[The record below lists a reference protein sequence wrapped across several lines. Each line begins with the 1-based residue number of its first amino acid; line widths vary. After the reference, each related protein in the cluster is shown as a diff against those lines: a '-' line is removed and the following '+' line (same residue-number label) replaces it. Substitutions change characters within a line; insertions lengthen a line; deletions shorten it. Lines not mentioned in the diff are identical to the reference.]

1 MVPLQQHYRRLARS
15 AALILACLLLPHP
28 VAAALCAESGRD
40 GTMVAGSLLNGYFSG
55 PDSQALLPGT
65 RFLTLTHSRGRADL
79 QSGDLALLM
88 QVQGTLIN
96 TANAPTYG
104 QVRTDAPASWAQEWV
119 RIERVDGARVR
130 IFGAGPGGGLLHHY
144 ENATAT
150 DEQGRRRWQLVR
162 VPQFDSLTLE
172 QDIAALPWDGTTGGV
187 LAVDVRRQL
196 DLDGHTLSVRG
207 AGFRGALAVS
217 LQGALGRPDDWRYA
231 TPSTDDQAVG
241 YGHHGSK
248 GEGIAG
254 TPLMLRPAAEIGYP
268 RGDMAKGAPANAGG
282 GGNGLDLVHRQL
294 GNGGGGG
301 NGSAGERGAPAQGG
315 GEGGHQAQTGW
326 ILGGGG
332 GAAARRSGQ
341 GGNGGQGGGLLV
353 IRAARVVGDGLLDM
367 RGLPGEAITDTSGAE
382 AIGGGGGAGGTLW
395 LDTPNATNMPAR
407 IEQIGGAGG
416 GLGGDGGAGQRLAA
430 RDGVRSGFDV
440 LPVAGVASGYRC
452 RPAGHWIT
460 GQIFEDNGAGQP
472 ALAFNGQ
479 PDPGERRLIGWPVSL
494 AGVGSGPGSIATAE
508 GGDFQF
514 RLSEAR
520 SQGQSLSL
528 TLPLPERWRAPQLP
542 RLNGQAGEHHAE
554 TLRWGLRAVPD
565 QHSGP
570 LLLGVVSDPVWQG
583 PNDQLLEAGSTT
595 VLRFEYRASLTGQV
609 QFASGHPAVRSLLMD
624 RDCSGNS
631 EQWQSGKSP
640 AWPVTAG
647 ERVCVRV
654 PVMFEGKSTTL
665 SVTATTMA
673 TGAPEPFTL
682 SPQAAT
688 VKMRPAP

>member
-1 MVPLQQHYRRLARS
+1 MQQHYRRLARS
-15 AALILACLLLPHP
+15 AALILGCMLLPHP
-28 VAAALCAESGRD
+28 VVAALCAEPGRD
-40 GTMVAGSLLNGYFSG
+40 GTTVAGSILNGYFSG
-55 PDSQALLPGT
+55 PDSQVLPPGT
-65 RFLTLTHSRGRADL
+65 RSLTLTHSRGRADL
-79 QSGDLALLM
+79 QAGDLALLM
-88 QVQGTLIN
+88 QVQGAPIN
-96 TANAPTYG
+96 TSNSPAYG
-104 QVRTDAPASWAQEWV
+104 QVRTDGPALRVQEWV
-119 RIERVDGARVR
+119 RIERVGTEQVR
-130 IFGAGPGGGLLHHY
+130 ILGAGPQGGLRHQY
-144 ENATAT
+144 ENAPAT
-150 DEQGRRRWQLVR
+150 DKQGRRRWQLVR

-172 QDIAALPWDGTTGGV
+172 QGIAALPWDGVTGGV

-196 DLDGHTLSVRG
+196 DLNGHTLSVRG
-207 AGFRGALAVS
+207 AGFRGAPAVS

-231 TPSTDDQAVG
+231 TPSADDQAVG

-254 TPLMLRPAAEIGYP
+254 TPLLLRPAAKIGYP
-268 RGDMAKGAPANAGG
+268 QGDMARGAPANAGG
-282 GGNGLDLVHRQL
+282 GGNGLDLAHRQL

-301 NGSAGERGAPAQGG
+301 NGTAGERGAPEQGG
-315 GEGGHQAQTGW
+315 GEGGHHAEIGW

-353 IRAARVVGDGLLDM
+353 IRAARVVGEGLLDV
-367 RGLPGEAITDTSGAE
+367 RGLPGSAITGAGGAD

-395 LDTPNATNMPAR
+395 LDTPNATKMPAR
-407 IEQIGGAGG
+407 IEQAGGAGG
-416 GLGGDGGAGQRLAA
+416 GAGGAGQRLAA
-430 RDGVRSGFDV
+430 RDGIMPALNL
-440 LPVAGVASGYRC
+440 LPVSGVEAGYRC

-460 GQIFEDNGAGQP
+460 GQVFEDNGAGQP

-479 PDPGERRLIGWPVSL
+479 PDPGERGLMGWPVSL
-494 AGVGSGPGSIATAE
+494 AGANSEPDSIATAE
-508 GGDFQF
+508 GGHFQF

-520 SQGQSLSL
+520 SQGQPLAL
-528 TLPLPERWRAPQLP
+528 TLALPERWHAPQLP
-542 RLNGQAGEHHAE
+542 RLNGQAGEQHARA
-554 TLRWGLRAVPD
+554 LRWGLRAVPD

-570 LLLGVVSDPVWQG
+570 LSLGVVSDPVWQG
-583 PNDQLLEAGSTT
+583 PDDQRLETGSTT

-624 RDCSGNS
+624 RRCSGNS

-654 PVMFEGKSTTL
+654 PIMFEGNSTTL

-673 TGAPEPFTL
+673 TGAPEGFRL
-682 SPQAAT
+682 SPQTAR